1 MKKIIYILLGL
12 ALAAVVAIAALVSLI
27 DPNQFKPQLVEQVRK
42 STGRE
47 LVMEGDIG
55 WRFWPSLGLSLEQV
69 ALRNPAGFAEPDLV
83 RFTRGEASVG
93 LLPLLS
99 HKLEIG
105 KVTLSGAHLFIQTK
119 ADGSSNLSDLLKASA
134 EPKGE
139 ATTSEP
145 VATTPPPASDKQPW
159 QISLQGVELQQ
170 ASALLQDDRSGTV
183 SRLEQLDLNLGQLAV
198 DQWVPVT
205 LAAKGA
211 QGELAFDLK
220 GSAQLKLAPDASRSE
235 LKDVALAGSLSEPT
249 QRLDAFSLKADRLAL
264 GEWSSLTLSLQG
276 AQGAADKPTL
286 AGTLEGTLKARL
298 DENRQLLEVS
308 DAVLAAK
315 LGGDAL
321 PRPQMQVKLA
331 GFARA
336 ELGKQNV
343 TLSNL
348 VMGVDDALLSGNGSV
363 QLGAVPRVEFDLKG
377 EKLDVDGWLGQSA
390 KAAPAAPAAASSG
403 AAAPAGTTAQAAA
416 PAAKALSTAEPDLTA
431 LKAVDLAGRLQLGSL
446 RLKGLD
452 LSAVDLQLALAG
464 GQLTLKQFSAGVAGG
479 QVTASGVLD
488 ARQQPARYQVHK
500 RVQGVDVRPL
510 LQTLAQTDLLEG
522 KGDLEVEVQG
532 AGLSELA
539 LRSRMQG
546 KVNLKLSDGAL
557 HGINLAEMIREAR
570 ATLTGKGADQV
581 KEARKTDFSALTAS
595 FRIAD
600 GVARSDDI
608 QLFAPALR
616 VKGQGQTALVPETL
630 DFLFLTSVVESS
642 KGQGGKSVDEL
653 KDITIP
659 VRIGGHWQAPSYR
672 LDVKE
677 LLSNN
682 KLLEE
687 KARKEAERGLKKLL
701 GDKADNEGGE
711 GGGRPVAQ
719 GLVQVV
725 TAFRVIA
732 MQSPPRAGSVHCGSL
747 PGKVFKRDAAGVGS
761 KREGCLGRTKM
772 VSLWFYQGADE

>member
-47 LVMEGDIG
+47 LVIQGDIG

-83 RFTRGEASVG
+83 RFEQGEASVG

-105 KVTLSGAHLFIQTK
+105 KVTLSGAHLFIQTR

-145 VATTPPPASDKQPW
+145 AATTPPAASDKQPW

-170 ASALLQDDRSGTV
+170 ASALVQDDRNGTV

-220 GSAQLKLAPDASRSE
+220 GSAQLKLASDASRSE

-264 GEWSSLTLSLQG
+264 GQWSSLTLSLQG

-298 DENRQLLEVS
+298 DENRQLLELS

-315 LGGDAL
+315 LSGDAL
-321 PRPQMQVKLA
+321 PRPQMQLKLA

-336 ELGKQNV
+336 ELDKQAV

-348 VMGVDDALLSGNGSV
+348 VMGVDDALLSGSGAV
-363 QLGAVPRVEFDLKG
+363 RLGAVPKVDFDLKG
-377 EKLDVDGWLGQSA
+377 EKLDLDGWLGQPA
-390 KAAPAAPAAASSG
+390 KAAPVAATSG
-403 AAAPAGTTAQAAA
+403 AAAPAGA
-416 PAAKALSTAEPDLTA
+416 PAQTAAQALSTVEPDLTA
-431 LKAVDLAGRLQLGSL
+431 LKLVDLAGRLQLGSL

-522 KGDLEVEVQG
+522 KGDLEVEAQG
-532 AGLSELA
+532 SGLSEQA

-581 KEARKTDFSALTAS
+581 KEVRKTDFSALTAS
-595 FRIAD
+595 FQIAN
-600 GVARSDDI
+600 GVAQSDDI

-642 KGQGGKSVDEL
+642 KGQGGKTVDEL

-659 VRIGGHWQAPSYR
+659 VRIGGHWQAPSYK
-672 LDVKE
+672 LDVKA

-682 KLLEE
+682 KVLEE

-701 GDKADNEGGE
+701 GDKADNEGVKG
-711 GGGRPVAQ
+711 VADQ
-719 GLVQVV
+719 LLKGL
-725 TAFRVIA
+725 
-732 MQSPPRAGSVHCGSL
+732 
-747 PGKVFKRDAAGVGS
+747 FK
-761 KREGCLGRTKM
+761 
-772 VSLWFYQGADE
+772 

>member
-47 LVMEGDIG
+47 LVIQGDIG

-83 RFTRGEASVG
+83 RFARGEASVG

-119 ADGSSNLSDLLKASA
+119 ADGSSNLRDLLKASA

-145 VATTPPPASDKQPW
+145 AATTPPPASDKQPW

-170 ASALLQDDRSGTV
+170 ASALLQDDRNGTV

-220 GSAQLKLAPDASRSE
+220 GSTQLKLASDASRSE

-264 GEWSSLTLSLQG
+264 GQWSSLTLSLQG

-298 DENRQLLEVS
+298 DENRQLLEIS

-315 LGGDAL
+315 LSGDAL

-336 ELGKQNV
+336 ELGKQAV

-348 VMGVDDALLSGNGSV
+348 VMGVDEALLSGNGSV
-363 QLGAVPRVEFDLKG
+363 QLGAVPKVGFDLKG
-377 EKLDVDGWLGQSA
+377 EKLDLDGWLGQPA
-390 KAAPAAPAAASSG
+390 KAAPVAATSGAGAPAQ
-403 AAAPAGTTAQAAA
+403 TTV
-416 PAAKALSTAEPDLTA
+416 PAAQALSTAEPDLTV
-431 LKAVDLAGRLQLGSL
+431 LKTVDLAGRLQLGSL

-464 GQLTLKQFSAGVAGG
+464 GQLTLKQLSAGVAGG

-522 KGDLEVEVQG
+522 KGDLEVEAQG
-532 AGLSELA
+532 SGLSEQA

-546 KVNLKLSDGAL
+546 KVNLRLSDGAL
-557 HGINLAEMIREAR
+557 HGINLAQMIREAR
-570 ATLTGKGADQV
+570 ATLTGKGAEQV
-581 KEARKTDFSALTAS
+581 KEVRKTDFSALTAS

-616 VKGQGQTALVPETL
+616 VKGQGQIALVPETL

-642 KGQGGKSVDEL
+642 KGQGGKTVDEL

-701 GDKADNEGGE
+701 GDKADNEGVKG
-711 GGGRPVAQ
+711 VADQ
-719 GLVQVV
+719 LLKGL
-725 TAFRVIA
+725 
-732 MQSPPRAGSVHCGSL
+732 
-747 PGKVFKRDAAGVGS
+747 FK
-761 KREGCLGRTKM
+761 
-772 VSLWFYQGADE
+772 

>member
-42 STGRE
+42 STGHE
-47 LVMEGDIG
+47 LVIQGDIG

-105 KVTLSGAHLFIQTK
+105 KVTLSGAHLFIQTR

-134 EPKGE
+134 EPRGE

-145 VATTPPPASDKQPW
+145 AATTPPPASDKQPW

-170 ASALLQDDRSGTV
+170 ASALLQDDRNGTV

-220 GSAQLKLAPDASRSE
+220 GSAQLKLAPDANRSE

-264 GEWSSLTLSLQG
+264 GQWSSLTLSLQG

-298 DENRQLLEVS
+298 DENRQLLEIS

-315 LGGDAL
+315 LSGDAL
-321 PRPQMQVKLA
+321 PRPQLQVKLA

-336 ELGKQNV
+336 ELGKQAV

-363 QLGAVPRVEFDLKG
+363 QLGAVPRVAFDLKG
-377 EKLDVDGWLGQSA
+377 EKLDLDGWLGQPA
-390 KAAPAAPAAASSG
+390 KAAPVAATSG
-403 AAAPAGTTAQAAA
+403 AAAPAGAPAQT
-416 PAAKALSTAEPDLTA
+416 AAKALSTQEPDLAA
-431 LKAVDLAGRLQLGSL
+431 LKSVDLAGRLQLGSL
-446 RLKGLD
+446 RLKGLE

-522 KGDLEVEVQG
+522 KGDLEVEAQG
-532 AGLSELA
+532 SGLSEQA

-546 KVNLKLSDGAL
+546 KVSLRLSDGAL

-581 KEARKTDFSALTAS
+581 KEVRKTDFSALTAS

-642 KGQGGKSVDEL
+642 KGQGGKTVDEL

-659 VRIGGHWQAPSYR
+659 VRIGGHWQVPSYR

-701 GDKADNEGGE
+701 GDKADNEGVKG
-711 GGGRPVAQ
+711 VADQ
-719 GLVQVV
+719 LLKGL
-725 TAFRVIA
+725 
-732 MQSPPRAGSVHCGSL
+732 
-747 PGKVFKRDAAGVGS
+747 FK
-761 KREGCLGRTKM
+761 
-772 VSLWFYQGADE
+772 

>member
-27 DPNQFKPQLVEQVRK
+27 DPNQFKPQLAEQVRK

-55 WRFWPSLGLSLEQV
+55 WRFWPSLGLSLEKVQ
-69 ALRNPAGFAEPDLV
+69 LRNPAGFAEPDLL
-83 RFTRGEASVG
+83 RFAQGDASVA

-99 HKLEIG
+99 HRLEIG
-105 KVTLSGAHLFIQTK
+105 KVTLSGAHLFIQTR
-119 ADGSSNLSDLLKASA
+119 ADGSSNLSGLVKTATADKGVGAQSPAGESQPAAPAAS
-134 EPKGE
+134 EEK
-139 ATTSEP
+139 
-145 VATTPPPASDKQPW
+145 PW
-159 QISLQGVELQQ
+159 QISLQGVALVE
-170 ASALLQDDRSGTV
+170 ASALVRDDRSGVV
-183 SRLEQLDLNLGQLAV
+183 SRLDRLDLDLGQLIPGE
-198 DQWVPVT
+198 WVPVT

-211 QGELAFDLK
+211 QGERAFDLK
-220 GSAQLKLAPDASRSE
+220 GQAQLKLARELKASE
-235 LKDVALAGSLSEPT
+235 LKDLTLGGSLSEQT

-264 GEWSSLTLSLQG
+264 GQWSSLELSLSG
-276 AQGAADKPTL
+276 AQGAADQPTL

-298 DENRQLLEVS
+298 DQGLQLVEVS
-308 DAVLAAK
+308 DAVLAAR
-315 LGGDAL
+315 LSGDSL
-321 PRPQMQVKLA
+321 PRPQMNLKLA

-336 ELGKQNV
+336 ELDKQTI

-348 VMGVDDALLSGNGSV
+348 VMGADDALLSGSGAV
-363 QLGAVPRVEFDLKG
+363 HLGAVPKVEFDLKG
-377 EKLDVDGWLGQSA
+377 EKLDLDAWLGQAAPA
-390 KAAPAAPAAASSG
+390 KAAAAPAAPAKG
-403 AAAPAGTTAQAAA
+403 GDKGAA
-416 PAAKALSTAEPDLTA
+416 PAAKALSTMEPDLAA
-431 LKAVDLAGRLQLGSL
+431 LKRMDLAGRLQLGSL

-452 LSAVDLQLALAG
+452 LGTVDLQLALAG
-464 GQLTLKQFSAGVAGG
+464 GQLSLKQFSAAVAGG

-510 LQTLAQTDLLEG
+510 LQTLAQNDRLEG
-522 KGDLEVEVQG
+522 KGDLEVQVQG
-532 AGLSELA
+532 TGLSEQA
-539 LRSRMQG
+539 LRSQMQG
-546 KVNLKLSDGAL
+546 KLSLRLSDGAL

-581 KEARKTDFSALTAS
+581 KEARKTDFSALTAN
-595 FRIAD
+595 FQIAN

-608 QLFAPALR
+608 QLLAPALR

-653 KDITIP
+653 KDVTIP

-677 LLSNN
+677 LLGNN
-682 KLLEE
+682 KVLEE

-701 GDKADNEGGE
+701 GDKADDEQIKG
-711 GGGRPVAQ
+711 VADQ
-719 GLVQVV
+719 LLKGL
-725 TAFRVIA
+725 
-732 MQSPPRAGSVHCGSL
+732 
-747 PGKVFKRDAAGVGS
+747 FK
-761 KREGCLGRTKM
+761 
-772 VSLWFYQGADE
+772 

>member
-12 ALAAVVAIAALVSLI
+12 ALAAVVAITALVSLI

-47 LVMEGDIG
+47 LVIQGDIG

-105 KVTLSGAHLFIQTK
+105 KVTLSGAHLFIQTR
-119 ADGSSNLSDLLKASA
+119 ADGSSNLRDLLQASA

-139 ATTSEP
+139 AASEP
-145 VATTPPPASDKQPW
+145 AATTPPPASDRQPW
-159 QISLQGVELQQ
+159 QISLQGIALVD
-170 ASALLQDDRSGTV
+170 ASALVRDDRSGTV
-183 SRLEQLDLNLGQLAV
+183 SRLDRLDLDLGQLTPGE
-198 DQWVPVT
+198 WVPVT

-211 QGELAFDLK
+211 QGDLAFDLK
-220 GSAQLKLAPDASRSE
+220 GQAQLKPAREAMKSE
-235 LKDVALAGSLSEPT
+235 LKDLNLSGSLNQPV
-249 QRLDAFSLKADRLAL
+249 QRLDAFTLKADRLAL
-264 GEWSSLTLSLQG
+264 GQWSSLTLSLQG
-276 AQGAADKPTL
+276 AHGAADKPTL

-298 DENRQLLEVS
+298 DENRQLLEIS

-315 LGGDAL
+315 LSGDAL
-321 PRPQMQVKLA
+321 PRPQMQLKLA

-336 ELGKQNV
+336 ELDKQSV
-343 TLSNL
+343 ALSNL
-348 VMGVDDALLSGNGSV
+348 VLGADDALLSGSGAV
-363 QLGAVPRVEFDLKG
+363 RLGAVPKVDFDLKG
-377 EKLDVDGWLGQSA
+377 AKLDLDSWLGQPA
-390 KAAPAAPAAASSG
+390 KAAPVAATSG
-403 AAAPAGTTAQAAA
+403 AAAPAGTPAQTAV
-416 PAAKALSTAEPDLTA
+416 PANRVLSTAEPDLTA

-479 QVTASGVLD
+479 KVTASGLLD
-488 ARQQPARYQVHK
+488 ARQQPARYQASK

-522 KGDLEVEVQG
+522 KGDLEVQVQG
-532 AGLSELA
+532 SGLSGQA

-581 KEARKTDFSALTAS
+581 KEVRKTDFSALTAS
-595 FRIAD
+595 FQIAD

-642 KGQGGKSVDEL
+642 KGQGGKTVDEL

-659 VRIGGHWQAPSYR
+659 VRIGGHWQAPSYK
-672 LDVKE
+672 LDVKA

-682 KLLEE
+682 KVLEE

-701 GDKADNEGGE
+701 GDKADNEGVKG
-711 GGGRPVAQ
+711 VADQ
-719 GLVQVV
+719 LLKGL
-725 TAFRVIA
+725 
-732 MQSPPRAGSVHCGSL
+732 
-747 PGKVFKRDAAGVGS
+747 FK
-761 KREGCLGRTKM
+761 
-772 VSLWFYQGADE
+772 

>member
-27 DPNQFKPQLVEQVRK
+27 DPNQFKPQLAEQVRK

-55 WRFWPSLGLSLEQV
+55 WRFWPSLGLSLEKVQ
-69 ALRNPAGFAEPDLV
+69 LRNPAGFAEPDLL
-83 RFTRGEASVG
+83 RFAQGDASVA

-99 HKLEIG
+99 HRLEIG
-105 KVTLSGAHLFIQTK
+105 KVTLSGAHLFIQTR
-119 ADGSSNLSDLLKASA
+119 ADGSSNLNGLVKASA
-134 EPKGE
+134 P
-139 ATTSEP
+139 
-145 VATTPPPASDKQPW
+145 DKQPSASESQPAAAAASEEKPW
-159 QISLQGVELQQ
+159 QISLQGVALVE
-170 ASALLQDDRSGTV
+170 ASALVRDDRSGAV
-183 SRLEQLDLNLGQLAV
+183 SRLDRLDLDLGQLTPGE
-198 DQWVPVT
+198 WVPVT

-211 QGELAFDLK
+211 CGELNFDLK
-220 GSAQLKLAPDASRSE
+220 GQTQLKLAREAKASE
-235 LKDVALAGSLSEPT
+235 LKDLSLSGSLSQPS
-249 QRLDAFSLKADRLAL
+249 QRLDAFFLKADRLAL
-264 GEWSSLTLSLQG
+264 GQWSSLTLNLSG

-298 DENRQLLEVS
+298 DQGLQLVEMS

-315 LGGDAL
+315 LSGDGL
-321 PRPQMQVKLA
+321 PRPQMQLKLA

-336 ELGKQNV
+336 ELDKQTV

-348 VMGVDDALLSGNGSV
+348 VLGADEALLSGNGTV
-363 QLGAVPRVEFDLKG
+363 RLGSVPRGEFDLKG
-377 EKLDVDGWLGQSA
+377 EKLDLDAWLGQPA
-390 KAAPAAPAAASSG
+390 KAAPAAATSG
-403 AAAPAGTTAQAAA
+403 AAAPAGAKAQAA
-416 PAAKALSTAEPDLTA
+416 AAKALSTMEPDLST
-431 LKAVDLAGRLQLGSL
+431 LKTVDLAGRLQLGSL

-452 LSAVDLQLALAG
+452 LNAVDLQLALAG
-464 GQLTLKQFSAGVAGG
+464 GQLNLKQFGAGVAGG
-479 QVTASGVLD
+479 RVTANGMLD

-500 RVQGVDVRPL
+500 RIQGVDIRPL
-510 LQTLAQTDLLEG
+510 LQTLAQNDRLEG
-522 KGDLEVEVQG
+522 KGDLEVQVQG
-532 AGLSELA
+532 TGLSEQA
-539 LRSRMQG
+539 LRSQMQG
-546 KVNLKLSDGAL
+546 KVSLRLSDGAL

-581 KEARKTDFSALTAS
+581 KEVRKTDFSALTAS
-595 FRIAD
+595 FQIAN

-608 QLFAPALR
+608 QLLAPALR

-653 KDITIP
+653 KDVTIP

-682 KLLEE
+682 KVLEE

-701 GDKADNEGGE
+701 GDKADDEGVKG
-711 GGGRPVAQ
+711 VADQ
-719 GLVQVV
+719 LLKGL
-725 TAFRVIA
+725 
-732 MQSPPRAGSVHCGSL
+732 
-747 PGKVFKRDAAGVGS
+747 FK
-761 KREGCLGRTKM
+761 
-772 VSLWFYQGADE
+772 

>member
-27 DPNQFKPQLVEQVRK
+27 DPNQFKPQLAEQVRK

-47 LVMEGDIG
+47 LVMEGEIG
-55 WRFWPSLGLSLEQV
+55 WRFWPSLGLSLEKV

-83 RFTRGEASVG
+83 RFEQGEASVG

-99 HKLEIG
+99 HRLEIG

-119 ADGSSNLSDLLKASA
+119 ADGSSNLRDLLQASA

-139 ATTSEP
+139 AATSEP
-145 VATTPPPASDKQPW
+145 AATTTPPASDEQPW
-159 QISLQGVELQQ
+159 QISLQGIALVD

-183 SRLEQLDLNLGQLAV
+183 SRLDRLDLDLGQLTPGE
-198 DQWVPVT
+198 WVPVT

-211 QGELAFDLK
+211 QGDLAFDLK
-220 GSAQLKLAPDASRSE
+220 GQAQLKPAREAMKSE
-235 LKDVALAGSLSEPT
+235 LKDLNLSGSLSQPA

-264 GEWSSLTLSLQG
+264 GEWSSLTLTLQG

-286 AGTLEGTLKARL
+286 AGTLKARL
-298 DENRQLLEVS
+298 DEHRQLLEIS
-308 DAVLAAK
+308 DAVLAAR
-315 LGGDAL
+315 LSGDAL
-321 PRPQMQVKLA
+321 PRPQMQLKLA

-336 ELGKQNV
+336 ELDKQSV

-348 VMGVDDALLSGNGSV
+348 VMGADDVLLSGSGAV
-363 QLGAVPRVEFDLKG
+363 RLGAVPKVDFDLKG
-377 EKLDVDGWLGQSA
+377 DKLDLDGWLGKQDGA
-390 KAAPAAPAAASSG
+390 KTAASSAAPATVSAGEQG
-403 AAAPAGTTAQAAA
+403 AAAKSAPSAQS
-416 PAAKALSTAEPDLTA
+416 LSTAEPDLSA
-431 LKAVDLAGRLQLGSL
+431 LKLVDLAGRLQLGGL
-446 RLKGLD
+446 KVKGLD
-452 LSAVDLQLALAG
+452 LSSVDLQLALSG
-464 GQLTLKQFSAGVAGG
+464 GELNLKQFSAGVASGK
-479 QVTASGVLD
+479 VTASGVLD

-522 KGDLEVEVQG
+522 KGDLEVQVQG
-532 AGLSELA
+532 SGLSEQA

-546 KVNLKLSDGAL
+546 QVKLKLSDGAL

-581 KEARKTDFSALTAS
+581 KEVRKTDFSAFTAS
-595 FRIAD
+595 FQIAD

-642 KGQGGKSVDEL
+642 KGQGGKTVDEL

-659 VRIGGHWQAPSYR
+659 VRIGGHWQAPSYK

-682 KLLEE
+682 KVLEE

-701 GDKADNEGGE
+701 GDKADNEGVKG
-711 GGGRPVAQ
+711 VADQ
-719 GLVQVV
+719 LLKGL
-725 TAFRVIA
+725 
-732 MQSPPRAGSVHCGSL
+732 
-747 PGKVFKRDAAGVGS
+747 FK
-761 KREGCLGRTKM
+761 
-772 VSLWFYQGADE
+772 

>member
-27 DPNQFKPQLVEQVRK
+27 DPNQFKSQLVEQVRK

-47 LVMEGDIG
+47 LVIQGDIG

-99 HKLEIG
+99 QRLEIG

-145 VATTPPPASDKQPW
+145 AATTPPPASDKQPW

-170 ASALLQDDRSGTV
+170 ASALLQDDRNGTV

-220 GSAQLKLAPDASRSE
+220 GSTQLKLAPDASRSE
-235 LKDVALAGSLSEPT
+235 LKDVVLAGSLSEPT

-264 GEWSSLTLSLQG
+264 GQWSSLTLSLQG
-276 AQGAADKPTL
+276 AQGAADKPAL

-315 LGGDAL
+315 LSGDAL

-336 ELGKQNV
+336 ELGKQAV

-348 VMGVDDALLSGNGSV
+348 VMGVDEALLSGNGAV
-363 QLGAVPRVEFDLKG
+363 RLGAVPKVDFDLKG
-377 EKLDVDGWLGQSA
+377 EKLDLDGWLGQPA
-390 KAAPAAPAAASSG
+390 KAAPVAATSG
-403 AAAPAGTTAQAAA
+403 AAAPGGTTAQAAA
-416 PAAKALSTAEPDLTA
+416 PAAQALSTAEPDLTA
-431 LKAVDLAGRLQLGSL
+431 LKSVDLAGRLQLGSL

-522 KGDLEVEVQG
+522 KGDLEVEAQG
-532 AGLSELA
+532 SGLSEQA

-546 KVNLKLSDGAL
+546 KVNLRLSDGAL
-557 HGINLAEMIREAR
+557 HGINLAQMIREAR

-581 KEARKTDFSALTAS
+581 KEVRKTDFSALTAS
-595 FRIAD
+595 FQIAD

-642 KGQGGKSVDEL
+642 KGQGGKTVDEL

-659 VRIGGHWQAPSYR
+659 VRIGGHWQAPSYK

-682 KLLEE
+682 KVLEE

-701 GDKADNEGGE
+701 GDKADNEGVKG
-711 GGGRPVAQ
+711 VADQ
-719 GLVQVV
+719 LLKGL
-725 TAFRVIA
+725 
-732 MQSPPRAGSVHCGSL
+732 
-747 PGKVFKRDAAGVGS
+747 FK
-761 KREGCLGRTKM
+761 
-772 VSLWFYQGADE
+772 

>member
-1 MKKIIYILLGL
+1 MLGL

-27 DPNQFKPQLVEQVRK
+27 DPNQFKPQLAEQVRK

-55 WRFWPSLGLSLEQV
+55 WRFWPSLGLSLEKVQ
-69 ALRNPAGFAEPDLV
+69 LRNPAGFAEPDLL
-83 RFTRGEASVG
+83 RFAQGDASVA

-99 HKLEIG
+99 HRLEIG
-105 KVTLSGAHLFIQTK
+105 KVTLSGAHLFIQTR
-119 ADGSSNLSDLLKASA
+119 ADGSSNLNGLVKASA
-134 EPKGE
+134 PDKQPS
-139 ATTSEP
+139 ASESQP
-145 VATTPPPASDKQPW
+145 AAAAASDEKPW
-159 QISLQGVELQQ
+159 QISLQGVALVE
-170 ASALLQDDRSGTV
+170 ASALVRDDRSGAV
-183 SRLEQLDLNLGQLAV
+183 SRLDRLDLDLGQLTPGE
-198 DQWVPVT
+198 WVPVT

-211 QGELAFDLK
+211 RGELTFDLK
-220 GSAQLKLAPDASRSE
+220 GQTQLKLAREAKASE
-235 LKDVALAGSLSEPT
+235 LKDLSLSGSLSQPS
-249 QRLDAFSLKADRLAL
+249 QRLDAFTLKADRLAL
-264 GEWSSLTLSLQG
+264 GQWSSLTLNLSG

-298 DENRQLLEVS
+298 DQGLQLVEVS

-315 LGGDAL
+315 LSGDTL
-321 PRPQMQVKLA
+321 PRPQMQLKLA

-336 ELGKQNV
+336 ELDKQNV

-348 VMGVDDALLSGNGSV
+348 VMGADDALLSGNGTV
-363 QLGAVPRVEFDLKG
+363 RLGVVPRVEFDLKG
-377 EKLDVDGWLGQSA
+377 EKLDLDGWLGQPA
-390 KAAPAAPAAASSG
+390 KAAPAAATSG
-403 AAAPAGTTAQAAA
+403 AAAPAGAKAQAAA
-416 PAAKALSTAEPDLTA
+416 TKALSTMEPDLAA

-452 LSAVDLQLALAG
+452 LNAVDLQLALAG
-464 GQLTLKQFSAGVAGG
+464 GQLNLKQFGAGVAGG
-479 QVTASGVLD
+479 RVTANGMLD

-500 RVQGVDVRPL
+500 RIQGVDIRPL
-510 LQTLAQTDLLEG
+510 LQTLAQNDRLEG
-522 KGDLEVEVQG
+522 KGDLEVQVQG
-532 AGLSELA
+532 IGLSEQA
-539 LRSRMQG
+539 LRSQMQG
-546 KVNLKLSDGAL
+546 KVSLRLSDGAL

-595 FRIAD
+595 FQIAN

-608 QLFAPALR
+608 QLLAPALR

-653 KDITIP
+653 KDVTIP

-682 KLLEE
+682 KVLEE

-701 GDKADNEGGE
+701 GDKADDEGVKG
-711 GGGRPVAQ
+711 VADQ
-719 GLVQVV
+719 LLKGL
-725 TAFRVIA
+725 
-732 MQSPPRAGSVHCGSL
+732 
-747 PGKVFKRDAAGVGS
+747 FK
-761 KREGCLGRTKM
+761 
-772 VSLWFYQGADE
+772 

>member
-12 ALAAVVAIAALVSLI
+12 ALATVVAIAALVSLI
-27 DPNQFKPQLVEQVRK
+27 DPNQFKPQLAEQVRK

-47 LVMEGDIG
+47 LVIQGDIG
-55 WRFWPSLGLSLEQV
+55 WRFWPSLGLSLEKV

-83 RFTRGEASVG
+83 RFEQGEASVG

-99 HKLEIG
+99 HRLEIG
-105 KVTLSGAHLFIQTK
+105 KVTLSGAHLFIQTR
-119 ADGSSNLSDLLKASA
+119 ADGSSNLRDLLQASA
-134 EPKGE
+134 DPKGE
-139 ATTSEP
+139 ATSEP
-145 VATTPPPASDKQPW
+145 AATTPPAASDKQPW
-159 QISLQGVELQQ
+159 QISLQGIALVD
-170 ASALLQDDRSGTV
+170 ASALVRDDRSGTV
-183 SRLEQLDLNLGQLAV
+183 SRLDRLDLDLGQLTPGE
-198 DQWVPVT
+198 WVPVT

-211 QGELAFDLK
+211 QGDLAFDLK
-220 GSAQLKLAPDASRSE
+220 GQAQLKPAREAMKSE
-235 LKDVALAGSLSEPT
+235 LKDLNLSGSLNQPT

-264 GEWSSLTLSLQG
+264 GEWSSLSLSLSG

-298 DENRQLLEVS
+298 DENRQLLELS

-315 LGGDAL
+315 LSGDAL
-321 PRPQMQVKLA
+321 PRPQMQLKLA

-336 ELGKQNV
+336 ELDKQAV

-348 VMGVDDALLSGNGSV
+348 VMGVDDALLSGSGAV
-363 QLGAVPRVEFDLKG
+363 RLGAVPKVDFDLKG
-377 EKLDVDGWLGQSA
+377 EKLDLDGWLGQPA
-390 KAAPAAPAAASSG
+390 KAAPVAATSG
-403 AAAPAGTTAQAAA
+403 AAAPAGTPTQTAV
-416 PAAKALSTAEPDLTA
+416 PANRALSTAEPDLTA
-431 LKAVDLAGRLQLGSL
+431 LKSVDLAGRLQLGSL

-500 RVQGVDVRPL
+500 RVQGVEVRPL

-532 AGLSELA
+532 SGLSEQA

-581 KEARKTDFSALTAS
+581 KEVRKTDFSALTAS
-595 FRIAD
+595 FQIAD
-600 GVARSDDI
+600 GIARSDDI

-642 KGQGGKSVDEL
+642 KGQGGKTVDEL

-659 VRIGGHWQAPSYR
+659 VRIGGHWQAPSYK
-672 LDVKE
+672 LDVKA

-682 KLLEE
+682 KVLEE

-701 GDKADNEGGE
+701 GDKADNEGVKG
-711 GGGRPVAQ
+711 VADQ
-719 GLVQVV
+719 LLKGL
-725 TAFRVIA
+725 
-732 MQSPPRAGSVHCGSL
+732 
-747 PGKVFKRDAAGVGS
+747 FK
-761 KREGCLGRTKM
+761 
-772 VSLWFYQGADE
+772 

>member
-27 DPNQFKPQLVEQVRK
+27 DPNQFKPQLAEQVRK

-55 WRFWPSLGLSLEQV
+55 WRFWPSLGLSLEKVQ
-69 ALRNPAGFAEPDLV
+69 LRNPAGFAEPDLL
-83 RFTRGEASVG
+83 RFAQGDASVA

-99 HKLEIG
+99 HRLEIG

-119 ADGSSNLSDLLKASA
+119 ADGSSNLSGLLKTATADKGDGTQSPAGESQPAAPAAS
-134 EPKGE
+134 EEK
-139 ATTSEP
+139 
-145 VATTPPPASDKQPW
+145 PW
-159 QISLQGVELQQ
+159 QISLQGVALVE
-170 ASALLQDDRSGTV
+170 ASALVRDDRSGAV
-183 SRLEQLDLNLGQLAV
+183 SRLDRLDLDLGQLIPGE
-198 DQWVPVT
+198 WVPVT

-211 QGELAFDLK
+211 QGDRAFDLK
-220 GSAQLKLAPDASRSE
+220 GQAQLKLARELKASE
-235 LKDVALAGSLSEPT
+235 LKDLTLGGSLSEPT

-264 GEWSSLTLSLQG
+264 GQWSSLALSLSG
-276 AQGAADKPTL
+276 AQGAADQPTL

-298 DENRQLLEVS
+298 DQGLQLVEVS
-308 DAVLAAK
+308 DAVLAAR
-315 LGGDAL
+315 LSGDSL
-321 PRPQMQVKLA
+321 PRPQMNLKLA

-336 ELGKQNV
+336 ELDKQTI

-348 VMGVDDALLSGNGSV
+348 VMGADDALLSGSGAV
-363 QLGAVPRVEFDLKG
+363 HLGAVPKVEFDLKG
-377 EKLDVDGWLGQSA
+377 EKLDLDAWLGQA
-390 KAAPAAPAAASSG
+390 APVKAAAAPAAPATG
-403 AAAPAGTTAQAAA
+403 GDKGAA
-416 PAAKALSTAEPDLTA
+416 PAAKALSAVEPDLAA
-431 LKAVDLAGRLQLGSL
+431 LKRMDLAGRLQLGSL
-446 RLKGLD
+446 RVKGLD

-464 GQLTLKQFSAGVAGG
+464 GQLNLKQFSAGVAGG

-510 LQTLAQTDLLEG
+510 LQTLAQNDRLEG
-522 KGDLEVEVQG
+522 KGDLEVQVQG
-532 AGLSELA
+532 TGLSEQA
-539 LRSRMQG
+539 LRSQMQG
-546 KVNLKLSDGAL
+546 KVSLRLSDGAL

-581 KEARKTDFSALTAS
+581 KEARKTDFSALTAN
-595 FRIAD
+595 FQIAN

-608 QLFAPALR
+608 QLLAPALR

-653 KDITIP
+653 KDVTIP

-677 LLSNN
+677 LLGNN
-682 KLLEE
+682 KVLEE

-701 GDKADNEGGE
+701 GDKADDEQIKG
-711 GGGRPVAQ
+711 VADQ
-719 GLVQVV
+719 LLKGL
-725 TAFRVIA
+725 
-732 MQSPPRAGSVHCGSL
+732 
-747 PGKVFKRDAAGVGS
+747 FK
-761 KREGCLGRTKM
+761 
-772 VSLWFYQGADE
+772 

>member
-1 MKKIIYILLGL
+1 MLGL

-47 LVMEGDIG
+47 LVIQGDIG

-83 RFTRGEASVG
+83 RFEQGEASVG

-105 KVTLSGAHLFIQTK
+105 KVTLSGAHLFIQTR

-139 ATTSEP
+139 AASEP
-145 VATTPPPASDKQPW
+145 VATTSPAASDKQPW

-170 ASALLQDDRSGTV
+170 ASALVQDDRNGTV

-211 QGELAFDLK
+211 QGDLAFDLK
-220 GSAQLKLAPDASRSE
+220 GSAQLKLASDASRSE

-264 GEWSSLTLSLQG
+264 GQWSSLTLSLQG

-286 AGTLEGTLKARL
+286 TGTLEGTLKARL
-298 DENRQLLEVS
+298 DENRQLLEIS

-315 LGGDAL
+315 LSGDAL
-321 PRPQMQVKLA
+321 PRPQMQLKLA

-336 ELGKQNV
+336 ELDKQAV

-348 VMGVDDALLSGNGSV
+348 VMGVDDALLSGSGAV
-363 QLGAVPRVEFDLKG
+363 RLGAVPKVDFDLKG
-377 EKLDVDGWLGQSA
+377 EKLDLDGWLGQPA
-390 KAAPAAPAAASSG
+390 KAAPVAATSG
-403 AAAPAGTTAQAAA
+403 AAAPAGAKEQAAA
-416 PAAKALSTAEPDLTA
+416 PANRALSTVEPDLTA
-431 LKAVDLAGRLQLGSL
+431 LKAVDLSGRLQLGSL

-479 QVTASGVLD
+479 KVTASGLLD

-522 KGDLEVEVQG
+522 KGDLEVEAQG
-532 AGLSELA
+532 SGLSEQA

-581 KEARKTDFSALTAS
+581 KEVRKTDFSALTAS
-595 FRIAD
+595 FQIAD

-616 VKGQGQTALVPETL
+616 VKGQGQTALVSETL

-642 KGQGGKSVDEL
+642 KGQGGKTVDEL

-659 VRIGGHWQAPSYR
+659 VRIGGHWQAPSYK
-672 LDVKE
+672 LDVKA

-682 KLLEE
+682 KVLEE

-701 GDKADNEGGE
+701 GDKADNEGVKG
-711 GGGRPVAQ
+711 VADQ
-719 GLVQVV
+719 LLKGL
-725 TAFRVIA
+725 
-732 MQSPPRAGSVHCGSL
+732 
-747 PGKVFKRDAAGVGS
+747 FK
-761 KREGCLGRTKM
+761 
-772 VSLWFYQGADE
+772 

>member
-1 MKKIIYILLGL
+1 VKKIIYILLGL

-42 STGRE
+42 NTGRE
-47 LVMEGDIG
+47 LVMEGAIG

-69 ALRNPAGFAEPDLV
+69 TLRNPAGFAEPDLV

-139 ATTSEP
+139 AATSEP
-145 VATTPPPASDKQPW
+145 AATTTPPASDKQPW

-170 ASALLQDDRSGTV
+170 ASALLQDDRNGTV

-264 GEWSSLTLSLQG
+264 GQWSSLTLSLQG
-276 AQGAADKPTL
+276 AQGAADKPAL

-298 DENRQLLEVS
+298 DENRQLLEIS

-315 LGGDAL
+315 LSGDAL

-336 ELGKQNV
+336 ELGKQAV

-363 QLGAVPRVEFDLKG
+363 QLGAVPRVAFDLKG
-377 EKLDVDGWLGQSA
+377 EKLDLDSWLGQPA
-390 KAAPAAPAAASSG
+390 NAAPATATSG
-403 AAAPAGTTAQAAA
+403 AAAPSGAPAQTAA
-416 PAAKALSTAEPDLTA
+416 PAAKALSTQEPDLTA

-522 KGDLEVEVQG
+522 KGDLEVEAQG
-532 AGLSELA
+532 SGLSEQA

-546 KVNLKLSDGAL
+546 KVSLRLSDGAL

-581 KEARKTDFSALTAS
+581 KEVRKTDFSALTAS

-701 GDKADNEGGE
+701 GDKADNEGVKG
-711 GGGRPVAQ
+711 VADQ
-719 GLVQVV
+719 LLKGL
-725 TAFRVIA
+725 
-732 MQSPPRAGSVHCGSL
+732 
-747 PGKVFKRDAAGVGS
+747 FK
-761 KREGCLGRTKM
+761 
-772 VSLWFYQGADE
+772 

>member
-27 DPNQFKPQLVEQVRK
+27 DPNQFKPQLAEQVRK

-47 LVMEGDIG
+47 LVMEGEIG
-55 WRFWPSLGLSLEQV
+55 WRFWPSLGLSLEKV

-83 RFTRGEASVG
+83 RFEQGEASVG

-99 HKLEIG
+99 HRLEIG

-119 ADGSSNLSDLLKASA
+119 ADGSSNLRDLLQASA

-139 ATTSEP
+139 AASEP
-145 VATTPPPASDKQPW
+145 AASDEQPW
-159 QISLQGVELQQ
+159 QISLQGIALVD
-170 ASALLQDDRSGTV
+170 ASALVRDDRSGTV
-183 SRLEQLDLNLGQLAV
+183 SRLDRLDLDLGQLTPGE
-198 DQWVPVT
+198 WVPVT

-211 QGELAFDLK
+211 QGDLAFDLK
-220 GSAQLKLAPDASRSE
+220 GQAQLKPAREAMKSE
-235 LKDVALAGSLSEPT
+235 LKDLNLSGSLSQPA

-264 GEWSSLTLSLQG
+264 GQWSSLTLSLQG

-298 DENRQLLEVS
+298 DEHRQLLEVS

-315 LGGDAL
+315 LSGDAL
-321 PRPQMQVKLA
+321 PRPQMQLKLA

-336 ELGKQNV
+336 ELGKQAV

-348 VMGVDDALLSGNGSV
+348 VMGADDVLLSGSGAV
-363 QLGAVPRVEFDLKG
+363 RLGAVPKVDFDLKG
-377 EKLDVDGWLGQSA
+377 DKLDLDSWLGQPA
-390 KAAPAAPAAASSG
+390 RAASAAATSG
-403 AAAPAGTTAQAAA
+403 AAAPAGAKGQAAA
-416 PAAKALSTAEPDLTA
+416 PANRALSTTEPDLAA
-431 LKAVDLAGRLQLGSL
+431 LKAVDLTGRLQLGSL

-452 LSAVDLQLALAG
+452 LSAVDLQLALSG
-464 GQLTLKQFSAGVAGG
+464 GELNLKQFNAGVAGG

-488 ARQQPARYQVHK
+488 ARQQPARYQISK
-500 RVQGVDVRPL
+500 RVQGVEVRPL

-532 AGLSELA
+532 SGLSEQA

-546 KVNLKLSDGAL
+546 KASLRLSDGAL

-570 ATLTGKGADQV
+570 ATLTGKGANQV
-581 KEARKTDFSALTAS
+581 KEVRKTDFSALTAS
-595 FRIAD
+595 FQIAN

-672 LDVKE
+672 LDVKA

-682 KLLEE
+682 KVLEE

-701 GDKADNEGGE
+701 GDKADDEGIKG
-711 GGGRPVAQ
+711 AADQ
-719 GLVQVV
+719 LLKGL
-725 TAFRVIA
+725 
-732 MQSPPRAGSVHCGSL
+732 
-747 PGKVFKRDAAGVGS
+747 FK
-761 KREGCLGRTKM
+761 
-772 VSLWFYQGADE
+772 

>member
-47 LVMEGDIG
+47 LVIQGDIG

-83 RFTRGEASVG
+83 RFEQGEASVG

-105 KVTLSGAHLFIQTK
+105 KVTLSGAHLFIQTR

-139 ATTSEP
+139 AASEP
-145 VATTPPPASDKQPW
+145 VATTPPAASDKQPW
-159 QISLQGVELQQ
+159 QISLQGIALVD
-170 ASALLQDDRSGTV
+170 ASALVRDDRSGTV
-183 SRLEQLDLNLGQLAV
+183 SRLDRLDLDLGQLTPGE
-198 DQWVPVT
+198 WVPVT

-211 QGELAFDLK
+211 QGDLAFDLK
-220 GSAQLKLAPDASRSE
+220 GQAQLKPAREAMKSE
-235 LKDVALAGSLSEPT
+235 LKDLNLSGSLNQPV
-249 QRLDAFSLKADRLAL
+249 QRLDAFTLKADRLAL
-264 GEWSSLTLSLQG
+264 GEWSSLSLSLSG

-298 DENRQLLEVS
+298 DENRQLLELS

-315 LGGDAL
+315 LSGDAL

-336 ELGKQNV
+336 ELGKQAV
-343 TLSNL
+343 TLTNL
-348 VMGVDDALLSGNGSV
+348 VMGADEALLSGNGTV

-377 EKLDVDGWLGQSA
+377 ETLDLDGWLAQPA
-390 KAAPAAPAAASSG
+390 KAAPVAATAG
-403 AAAPAGTTAQAAA
+403 AAAPAGAKDQAAA
-416 PAAKALSTAEPDLTA
+416 PANRALSTAEPDLTA

-500 RVQGVDVRPL
+500 RVQGVEVRPL

-532 AGLSELA
+532 SGLSEQA

-557 HGINLAEMIREAR
+557 HGINLAQMIREAR

-581 KEARKTDFSALTAS
+581 KEVRKTDFSALTAS
-595 FRIAD
+595 FQIAD
-600 GVARSDDI
+600 GIARSDDI

-642 KGQGGKSVDEL
+642 KGQGGKTVDEL

-659 VRIGGHWQAPSYR
+659 VRIGGHWQAPSYK
-672 LDVKE
+672 LDVKA

-701 GDKADNEGGE
+701 GDKADNEGVKG
-711 GGGRPVAQ
+711 VADQ
-719 GLVQVV
+719 LLKGL
-725 TAFRVIA
+725 
-732 MQSPPRAGSVHCGSL
+732 
-747 PGKVFKRDAAGVGS
+747 FK
-761 KREGCLGRTKM
+761 
-772 VSLWFYQGADE
+772 

>member
-47 LVMEGDIG
+47 LVIQGDIG

-105 KVTLSGAHLFIQTK
+105 KVTLSGAHLFIQTR

-134 EPKGE
+134 DPKGE
-139 ATTSEP
+139 ATTEP
-145 VATTPPPASDKQPW
+145 AATTPPPASDKQPW

-170 ASALLQDDRSGTV
+170 ASALVRDDRSGTV
-183 SRLEQLDLNLGQLAV
+183 SRLDRLDLDLGQLTPGE
-198 DQWVPVT
+198 WVPVT

-211 QGELAFDLK
+211 QGDLAFDLK
-220 GSAQLKLAPDASRSE
+220 GQAQLKPAREAMKSE
-235 LKDVALAGSLSEPT
+235 LKDLNLSGSLNQPA
-249 QRLDAFSLKADRLAL
+249 QRLDAFTLKADRLAL
-264 GEWSSLTLSLQG
+264 GEWSSLSLSLSG

-298 DENRQLLEVS
+298 DENRQLLEIS

-315 LGGDAL
+315 LSGDAL
-321 PRPQMQVKLA
+321 PRPQMQLKLA

-336 ELGKQNV
+336 ELDKQAV

-348 VMGVDDALLSGNGSV
+348 VMGVDDALLSGSGAV
-363 QLGAVPRVEFDLKG
+363 RLGAVPKVDFDLKG
-377 EKLDVDGWLGQSA
+377 EKLDLDGWLGQPA
-390 KAAPAAPAAASSG
+390 KAAPVAATSG
-403 AAAPAGTTAQAAA
+403 AAAPAGTPTQTAV
-416 PAAKALSTAEPDLTA
+416 PANRALSTAEPDLTA
-431 LKAVDLAGRLQLGSL
+431 LKSVDLAGRLQLGSL

-500 RVQGVDVRPL
+500 RVQGVEVRPL

-522 KGDLEVEVQG
+522 KGDLEVEAQG
-532 AGLSELA
+532 SGLSEQA

-581 KEARKTDFSALTAS
+581 KEVRKTDFSALTAS
-595 FRIAD
+595 FQIAN
-600 GVARSDDI
+600 GIARSDDI

-642 KGQGGKSVDEL
+642 KGQGGKTVDEL

-659 VRIGGHWQAPSYR
+659 VRIGGHWQAPSYQ

-682 KLLEE
+682 KVLEE

-701 GDKADNEGGE
+701 GDKADNEGVKG
-711 GGGRPVAQ
+711 VADQ
-719 GLVQVV
+719 LLKGL
-725 TAFRVIA
+725 
-732 MQSPPRAGSVHCGSL
+732 
-747 PGKVFKRDAAGVGS
+747 FK
-761 KREGCLGRTKM
+761 
-772 VSLWFYQGADE
+772 

>member
-47 LVMEGDIG
+47 LVIQGDIG
-55 WRFWPSLGLSLEQV
+55 WRFWPSLGLSLEKV

-83 RFTRGEASVG
+83 RFEQGEASVG

-99 HKLEIG
+99 HRLEIG
-105 KVTLSGAHLFIQTK
+105 KVTLSGAHLFIQTR
-119 ADGSSNLSDLLKASA
+119 ADGSSNLRDLLKSSA
-134 EPKGE
+134 DPKEE
-139 ATTSEP
+139 AASEP
-145 VATTPPPASDKQPW
+145 AATTPPAASNKQPW
-159 QISLQGVELQQ
+159 QISLQGIALVD
-170 ASALLQDDRSGTV
+170 ASALVRDDRSGTV
-183 SRLEQLDLNLGQLAV
+183 SRLDRLDLDLGQLTPGE
-198 DQWVPVT
+198 WVPVT

-220 GSAQLKLAPDASRSE
+220 GSAQLKLASDASRSE

-264 GEWSSLTLSLQG
+264 GQWSSLILSLQG

-298 DENRQLLEVS
+298 DENRQLLEIS

-315 LGGDAL
+315 LSGDSL

-336 ELGKQNV
+336 ELDKQAV

-348 VMGVDDALLSGNGSV
+348 VMGVDDALLSGSGAV
-363 QLGAVPRVEFDLKG
+363 RLGAVPKMDFDLKG
-377 EKLDVDGWLGQSA
+377 EKLDLDGWLGQPA
-390 KAAPAAPAAASSG
+390 KAAPVAATSG
-403 AAAPAGTTAQAAA
+403 AAAPAGA
-416 PAAKALSTAEPDLTA
+416 PAQTAAQALSTAEPDLTA
-431 LKAVDLAGRLQLGSL
+431 LKSVDLAGRLQLGSL

-479 QVTASGVLD
+479 KVTASGVLD

-522 KGDLEVEVQG
+522 KGDLEVEAQG
-532 AGLSELA
+532 SGLSEQA

-557 HGINLAEMIREAR
+557 HGINLAQMIREAR

-581 KEARKTDFSALTAS
+581 KEVRKTDFSALTAS
-595 FRIAD
+595 FQIAN
-600 GVARSDDI
+600 GIARSDDI

-642 KGQGGKSVDEL
+642 KGKGGKTVDEL

-659 VRIGGHWQAPSYR
+659 VRIGGHWQAPSYK
-672 LDVKE
+672 LDVKA

-682 KLLEE
+682 KVLEE

-701 GDKADNEGGE
+701 GDKADNEGVKG
-711 GGGRPVAQ
+711 VADQ
-719 GLVQVV
+719 LLKGL
-725 TAFRVIA
+725 
-732 MQSPPRAGSVHCGSL
+732 
-747 PGKVFKRDAAGVGS
+747 FK
-761 KREGCLGRTKM
+761 
-772 VSLWFYQGADE
+772 

>member
-47 LVMEGDIG
+47 LVIQGDIG

-69 ALRNPAGFAEPDLV
+69 ALRNPVGFAEPDLV

-139 ATTSEP
+139 AASEP
-145 VATTPPPASDKQPW
+145 AATTPPPASDKQPW

-170 ASALLQDDRSGTV
+170 ASALLQDDRNGTV

-198 DQWVPVT
+198 AQWVPVT

-220 GSAQLKLAPDASRSE
+220 GAAQLKLASDASRSE

-264 GEWSSLTLSLQG
+264 GQWSSLTLSLQG
-276 AQGAADKPTL
+276 AQGASDKPTL

-298 DENRQLLEVS
+298 DENRQLLEIS

-315 LGGDAL
+315 LSGDVL

-336 ELGKQNV
+336 ELDKQAV

-363 QLGAVPRVEFDLKG
+363 QLGAVPRVGFDLKG
-377 EKLDVDGWLGQSA
+377 EKLDLDGWLGQPA
-390 KAAPAAPAAASSG
+390 KAAPATATSGAGAPAQ
-403 AAAPAGTTAQAAA
+403 TTV
-416 PAAKALSTAEPDLTA
+416 PAAQALSTAEPDLTA
-431 LKAVDLAGRLQLGSL
+431 LKSVDLAGRLQLGSL

-522 KGDLEVEVQG
+522 KGDLEVEAQG
-532 AGLSELA
+532 SGLSEQA

-546 KVNLKLSDGAL
+546 KVNLRLSDGAL
-557 HGINLAEMIREAR
+557 HGINLAQMIREAR

-581 KEARKTDFSALTAS
+581 KEVRKTDFSALTAS
-595 FRIAD
+595 FQIAD

-659 VRIGGHWQAPSYR
+659 VRIGGHWQAPSYK

-682 KLLEE
+682 KVLEE
-687 KARKEAERGLKKLL
+687 KARQEAERGLKKLL
-701 GDKADNEGGE
+701 GDKADNEGVKG
-711 GGGRPVAQ
+711 VADQ
-719 GLVQVV
+719 LLKGL
-725 TAFRVIA
+725 
-732 MQSPPRAGSVHCGSL
+732 
-747 PGKVFKRDAAGVGS
+747 FK
-761 KREGCLGRTKM
+761 
-772 VSLWFYQGADE
+772 

>member
-27 DPNQFKPQLVEQVRK
+27 DPNQFKPQLAEQVRK

-55 WRFWPSLGLSLEQV
+55 WRFWPSLGLSLEKVQ
-69 ALRNPAGFAEPDLV
+69 LRNPAGFAEPDLL
-83 RFTRGEASVG
+83 RFVQGDASVA

-99 HKLEIG
+99 HRLEIG
-105 KVTLSGAHLFIQTK
+105 KVTLSGAHLFIQTR
-119 ADGSSNLSDLLKASA
+119 ADGSSNLNGLVKASA
-134 EPKGE
+134 
-139 ATTSEP
+139 A
-145 VATTPPPASDKQPW
+145 DKQPSAGESQPAAAAASEEKPW
-159 QISLQGVELQQ
+159 QISLQGVALVE
-170 ASALLQDDRSGTV
+170 ASALVRDDRSGAV
-183 SRLEQLDLNLGQLAV
+183 SRLDRLDLDLGQLTPGE
-198 DQWVPVT
+198 WVPVT

-211 QGELAFDLK
+211 RGELTFDLK
-220 GSAQLKLAPDASRSE
+220 GQTQLKLAREAKASE
-235 LKDVALAGSLSEPT
+235 LKELSLDGSLSEPG
-249 QRLDAFSLKADRLAL
+249 QRLDNLSLKADRLAL
-264 GEWSSLTLSLQG
+264 GQWSSLTLNLSG

-298 DENRQLLEVS
+298 DQGLQLVEVS

-315 LGGDAL
+315 LSGDAL
-321 PRPQMQVKLA
+321 PRPQMQLKLA

-336 ELGKQNV
+336 ELDKQTV

-348 VMGVDDALLSGNGSV
+348 VMGADDALLSGNGTV
-363 QLGAVPRVEFDLKG
+363 HLRAVPKVEFDFKG
-377 EKLDVDGWLGQSA
+377 EKLDLDSWLGQPA
-390 KAAPAAPAAASSG
+390 KAAPAAATSG
-403 AAAPAGTTAQAAA
+403 AAAPAGAKAQAAA
-416 PAAKALSTAEPDLTA
+416 TKALSTMEPDLAA

-452 LSAVDLQLALAG
+452 LNAVDLQLALAG
-464 GQLTLKQFSAGVAGG
+464 GQLNLKQFGAGVAGG
-479 QVTASGVLD
+479 RVTANGMLD

-500 RVQGVDVRPL
+500 RIQGVDIRPL
-510 LQTLAQTDLLEG
+510 LQTLAQNDRLEG
-522 KGDLEVEVQG
+522 KGDLEVQVQG
-532 AGLSELA
+532 IGLSEQA
-539 LRSRMQG
+539 LRSQMQG
-546 KVNLKLSDGAL
+546 KVSLRLSDGAL

-581 KEARKTDFSALTAS
+581 KEVRKTDFSALTAS
-595 FRIAD
+595 FQIAN

-608 QLFAPALR
+608 QLLAPALR

-653 KDITIP
+653 KDVTIP

-682 KLLEE
+682 KVLEE

-701 GDKADNEGGE
+701 GDKADDEGVKG
-711 GGGRPVAQ
+711 VADQ
-719 GLVQVV
+719 LLKGL
-725 TAFRVIA
+725 
-732 MQSPPRAGSVHCGSL
+732 
-747 PGKVFKRDAAGVGS
+747 FK
-761 KREGCLGRTKM
+761 
-772 VSLWFYQGADE
+772 

>member
-27 DPNQFKPQLVEQVRK
+27 DPNQFKPQLAEQVRK

-55 WRFWPSLGLSLEQV
+55 WRFWPSLGLSLEKVQ
-69 ALRNPAGFAEPDLV
+69 LRNPAGFAEPDLL
-83 RFTRGEASVG
+83 RFAQGDASVA

-99 HKLEIG
+99 HRLEIG
-105 KVTLSGAHLFIQTK
+105 KVTLSGAHLFIQTR
-119 ADGSSNLSDLLKASA
+119 ADGSSNLNGLVKASA
-134 EPKGE
+134 ADKQPSAGE
-139 ATTSEP
+139 SQPA
-145 VATTPPPASDKQPW
+145 AAAASDEKPW
-159 QISLQGVELQQ
+159 QISLQGVALVE
-170 ASALLQDDRSGTV
+170 ASALVRDDRSGAV
-183 SRLEQLDLNLGQLAV
+183 SRLDRLDLDLGQLTPGE
-198 DQWVPVT
+198 WVPVT

-211 QGELAFDLK
+211 RGELNFDLK
-220 GSAQLKLAPDASRSE
+220 GQTQLKLAREAKASE
-235 LKDVALAGSLSEPT
+235 LKDLSLSGSLSQPS

-264 GEWSSLTLSLQG
+264 GQWSSLTLNLSG

-298 DENRQLLEVS
+298 DQGLQLVEVS

-315 LGGDAL
+315 LSGDAL
-321 PRPQMQVKLA
+321 PRPQMQLKLA

-336 ELGKQNV
+336 ELDKQTV

-348 VMGVDDALLSGNGSV
+348 VMGADDALLSGNGTV
-363 QLGAVPRVEFDLKG
+363 RLGSVPRGEFDLKG
-377 EKLDVDGWLGQSA
+377 EKLDLDAWLGQPA
-390 KAAPAAPAAASSG
+390 KAAPTAAASG
-403 AAAPAGTTAQAAA
+403 AAAPAGAKAQAAA
-416 PAAKALSTAEPDLTA
+416 TKALSTMEPDLAA
-431 LKAVDLAGRLQLGSL
+431 LKTVDLAGRLQLGSL
-446 RLKGLD
+446 RVKGLD
-452 LSAVDLQLALAG
+452 LNAVDLQLALAG
-464 GQLTLKQFSAGVAGG
+464 GQLTLKQFGAGVAGG
-479 QVTASGVLD
+479 RVTASGMLD

-500 RVQGVDVRPL
+500 RIQGVDIRPL
-510 LQTLAQTDLLEG
+510 LQTLAQNDRLEG
-522 KGDLEVEVQG
+522 KGDLEVQVQG
-532 AGLSELA
+532 TGLSEQA
-539 LRSRMQG
+539 LRSQMQG
-546 KVNLKLSDGAL
+546 KVSLRLSDGAL

-595 FRIAD
+595 FQIAN

-608 QLFAPALR
+608 QLLAPALR

-653 KDITIP
+653 KDVTIP

-682 KLLEE
+682 KVLEE

-701 GDKADNEGGE
+701 GDKADDEGVKG
-711 GGGRPVAQ
+711 VADQ
-719 GLVQVV
+719 LLKGL
-725 TAFRVIA
+725 
-732 MQSPPRAGSVHCGSL
+732 
-747 PGKVFKRDAAGVGS
+747 FK
-761 KREGCLGRTKM
+761 
-772 VSLWFYQGADE
+772 

>member
-27 DPNQFKPQLVEQVRK
+27 DPNQFKPQLVDQVRK

-47 LVMEGDIG
+47 LVMEGAIG

-83 RFTRGEASVG
+83 RFERGEASVG

-99 HKLEIG
+99 HRLEIG

-119 ADGSSNLSDLLKASA
+119 ADGSSNLSDLIKTAKQGADAS
-134 EPKGE
+134 PTGE
-139 ATTSEP
+139 SQPAAP
-145 VATTPPPASDKQPW
+145 AASDKLPW

-170 ASALLQDDRSGTV
+170 ASALLQDDRNGTV
-183 SRLEQLDLNLGQLAV
+183 SRLEQLDLNLGQLVV

-220 GSAQLKLAPDASRSE
+220 GQAQLKLAQDESRSE
-235 LKDVALAGSLSEPT
+235 LKDLSLEGSLKDPV
-249 QRLDAFSLKADRLAL
+249 QRLDAFTLKADRLAL
-264 GEWSSLTLSLQG
+264 GEWSSLSLSLSG

-298 DENRQLLEVS
+298 DENRQLLEIS

-315 LGGDAL
+315 LSGDSL

-336 ELGKQNV
+336 ELDKQSV
-343 TLSNL
+343 ALSNL
-348 VMGVDDALLSGNGSV
+348 VLGADDALLSGSGAV
-363 QLGAVPRVEFDLKG
+363 RLGAVPKVDFDLKG
-377 EKLDVDGWLGQSA
+377 EKLYLDAWLGQSA
-390 KAAPAAPAAASSG
+390 KAAPAAAALG
-403 AAAPAGTTAQAAA
+403 AAAPAGAKDQAAA
-416 PAAKALSTAEPDLTA
+416 PAAQALSTAEPDLTA
-431 LKAVDLAGRLQLGSL
+431 LKSVDLAGRLQLGSL

-479 QVTASGVLD
+479 KVTASGVLD

-522 KGDLEVEVQG
+522 KGDLEVEAQG
-532 AGLSELA
+532 SGLSEQA

-570 ATLTGKGADQV
+570 ATLTGKGTDQV
-581 KEARKTDFSALTAS
+581 KEVRKTDFSALTAS
-595 FRIAD
+595 FQIAD

-642 KGQGGKSVDEL
+642 KGQGGKTVDEL

-659 VRIGGHWQAPSYR
+659 VRIGGHWQAPSYK
-672 LDVKE
+672 LDVKA

-701 GDKADNEGGE
+701 GDKADNEGVKG
-711 GGGRPVAQ
+711 VADQ
-719 GLVQVV
+719 LLKGL
-725 TAFRVIA
+725 
-732 MQSPPRAGSVHCGSL
+732 
-747 PGKVFKRDAAGVGS
+747 FK
-761 KREGCLGRTKM
+761 
-772 VSLWFYQGADE
+772 

>member
-47 LVMEGDIG
+47 LVIQGDIG
-55 WRFWPSLGLSLEQV
+55 WRFWPSLGLSLEKV

-83 RFTRGEASVG
+83 RFEQGEASVG

-105 KVTLSGAHLFIQTK
+105 KVTLSGAHLFIQTR

-134 EPKGE
+134 DPKGE
-139 ATTSEP
+139 ATTEP
-145 VATTPPPASDKQPW
+145 AATTPPPASDKQSW
-159 QISLQGVELQQ
+159 QISLQGIALVD
-170 ASALLQDDRSGTV
+170 ASALVRDDRSGTV
-183 SRLEQLDLNLGQLAV
+183 SRLDRLDLDLGQLTPGE
-198 DQWVPVT
+198 WIPVT

-220 GSAQLKLAPDASRSE
+220 GSAQLKLAREAMKSE
-235 LKDVALAGSLSEPT
+235 LKDLHLSGSLNQPA
-249 QRLDAFSLKADRLAL
+249 QRLDAFTLKADRLAL
-264 GEWSSLTLSLQG
+264 GEWSSLSLSLSG

-298 DENRQLLEVS
+298 DENRQLLELS

-315 LGGDAL
+315 LSGDSL

-336 ELGKQNV
+336 ELDKQSV
-343 TLSNL
+343 ALSNL
-348 VMGVDDALLSGNGSV
+348 VMGVDDALLSGSGAV
-363 QLGAVPRVEFDLKG
+363 RLGAVPKVDFDLKG
-377 EKLDVDGWLGQSA
+377 DKLELDAWLGQSA
-390 KAAPAAPAAASSG
+390 KAAPAAATSG
-403 AAAPAGTTAQAAA
+403 AAASAGA
-416 PAAKALSTAEPDLTA
+416 PAQTAAQALSTVEPDLTA
-431 LKAVDLAGRLQLGSL
+431 LKSVDLAGRLQLGSL

-479 QVTASGVLD
+479 KVTASGLLD

-532 AGLSELA
+532 SGLSEQA

-581 KEARKTDFSALTAS
+581 KEVRKTDFSALTAS
-595 FRIAD
+595 FQIAN
-600 GVARSDDI
+600 GIARSDDI

-642 KGQGGKSVDEL
+642 KGQGGKTVDEL

-659 VRIGGHWQAPSYR
+659 VRIGGHWQAPSYK

-682 KLLEE
+682 KVLEE

-701 GDKADNEGGE
+701 GDKADNEGVKG
-711 GGGRPVAQ
+711 VADQ
-719 GLVQVV
+719 LLKGL
-725 TAFRVIA
+725 
-732 MQSPPRAGSVHCGSL
+732 
-747 PGKVFKRDAAGVGS
+747 FK
-761 KREGCLGRTKM
+761 
-772 VSLWFYQGADE
+772 